1 MGTDARRHS
10 WRHRFRDPYT
20 DGPIIEGEEEQKS
33 KATLLKRTGITQFA
47 PNFSDMLFMAIE
59 LEMAL
64 PRGFSDFILRPE
76 KYANNCPKMVIFVH
90 SDF

>member
-1 MGTDARRHS
+1 MRHIEIERCTKKEKCMGTDARRHS

-47 PNFSDMLFMAIE
+47 QNFSDILFMVIE
-59 LEMAL
+59 MEL
-64 PRGFSDFILRPE
+64 PREF
-76 KYANNCPKMVIFVH
+76 PKF
-90 SDF
+90 